1 MAQADAPLSVSYPA
15 DATTTVPTTHA
26 PIIILQRKMRWADP
40 GGDMAMPRTVS
51 IMTSRMVLSIFN
63 IPLLG
68 AMSPIARLPR
78 RHKIV
83 KFVSA
88 SLACGRSQYT
98 RHSAARPAQQPAVP
112 GGARLNFA

>member
-40 GGDMAMPRTVS
+40 GGDIAMPRTVS

-63 IPLLG
+63 IPPVG
-68 AMSPIARLPR
+68 CDVPDCKA
-78 RHKIV
+78 
-83 KFVSA
+83 A
-88 SLACGRSQYT
+88 SLSQNCKVKLAGLVT
-98 RHSAARPAQQPAVP
+98 SAIKYL
-112 GGARLNFA
+112 G